1 MSNGLNIPSDKI
13 LILFD
18 GVCNLCNNSVLLV
31 IKNDKANKFLFA
43 PIESTI
49 GELVISEFDIDTD
62 SIDSIIT
69 YNPAKHEVK
78 FKSSAA
84 LFTASQ
90 MQFPYPLMRVFYI
103 VPPFIRNWI
112 YDIIAQ
118 NRYKW
123 FGKKE
128 ACMIP
133 TPELSA
139 KFLD

>member
-78 FKSSAA
+78 FKASAA

-112 YDIIAQ
+112 YDIVAQ

-123 FGKKE
+123 FGKKDRCVYTMNTYE
-128 ACMIP
+128 NRFI
-133 TPELSA
+133 
-139 KFLD
+139 